1 VVFKLGMSDVIRLAI
16 RNFIEENFLFQIGDQ
31 NLADDQS
38 LLGAGVV
45 DSTGVLELVAFLED
59 TFHLQIADKDI
70 IPQNLDTIDA
80 ITAFVERSQLVAE
93 AA

>member
-1 VVFKLGMSDVIRLAI
+1 MSNVIRSAI

-38 LLGAGVV
+38 LLEAGVV

-70 IPQNLDTIDA
+70 IPQNLDTVDSV
-80 ITAFVERSQLVAE
+80 TAFVERNQLVAE

>member
-1 VVFKLGMSDVIRLAI
+1 MSNSIRLTI
-16 RNFIEENFLFQIGDQ
+16 RSFIEENFLFQIGDQ
-31 NLADDQS
+31 KLADNQS
-38 LLGAGVV
+38 LLEAGVV

-70 IPQNLDTIDA
+70 IPQNLDSVDA
-80 ITAFVERSQLVAE
+80 ITAFVERSQVLAE

>member
-1 VVFKLGMSDVIRLAI
+1 MSDVIRSAI

-38 LLGAGVV
+38 LLEAGVV
-45 DSTGVLELVAFLED
+45 DSTGVLELVAFLEN

-70 IPQNLDTIDA
+70 IPQNLDTVDS
-80 ITAFVERSQLVAE
+80 ITAFVERNQLVAE

>member
-1 VVFKLGMSDVIRLAI
+1 MSSVIRSAI

-31 NLADDQS
+31 NLADNQS
-38 LLGAGVV
+38 LLEAGVV

-80 ITAFVERSQLVAE
+80 ITAFVERSELVAE

>member
-1 VVFKLGMSDVIRLAI
+1 MSNSIRLTI
-16 RNFIEENFLFQIGDQ
+16 LSFIEENFLFQIGDQ
-31 NLADDQS
+31 KLADNQA
-38 LLGAGVV
+38 LLEAGVV

-70 IPQNLDTIDA
+70 IPQNLDSVDA
-80 ITAFVERSQLVAE
+80 ITAFVERSQVLAE

>member
-1 VVFKLGMSDVIRLAI
+1 MSNSIRSTI

-31 NLADDQS
+31 KLADSHS
-38 LLGAGVV
+38 LLEAGVV
-45 DSTGVLELVAFLED
+45 NSTGVLELVAFLED

-70 IPQNLDTIDA
+70 IPQNLDTVNS
-80 ITAFVERSQLVAE
+80 ITAFVERSHIVAE

>member
-1 VVFKLGMSDVIRLAI
+1 MSKVIRSAI

-38 LLGAGVV
+38 LLEAGVV

-70 IPQNLDTIDA
+70 IPQNLDTVDS
-80 ITAFVERSQLVAE
+80 ITAFVERNQLVAE

>member
-1 VVFKLGMSDVIRLAI
+1 MSKVIRSAI

-38 LLGAGVV
+38 LLEAGVV

-59 TFHLQIADKDI
+59 TFHLQIPDKDI
-70 IPQNLDTIDA
+70 IPQNLDTVDS
-80 ITAFVERSQLVAE
+80 ITAFIERNQLVAE

>member
-1 VVFKLGMSDVIRLAI
+1 MSNVIRSAI

-38 LLGAGVV
+38 LLEAGVV

-59 TFHLQIADKDI
+59 TFHLQIADRDI
-70 IPQNLDTIDA
+70 IPQNLDTVDS
-80 ITAFVERSQLVAE
+80 ITAFVERNQLVAE

>member
-1 VVFKLGMSDVIRLAI
+1 MSNSIRSAI
-16 RNFIEENFLFQIGDQ
+16 RSFIEENFLLQIGDQ
-31 NLADDQS
+31 KLADNQS
-38 LLGAGVV
+38 LLEAGVV

-70 IPQNLDTIDA
+70 IPQNLDTVDA
-80 ITAFVERSQLVAE
+80 ITAFVEKSQVLAK

>member
-1 VVFKLGMSDVIRLAI
+1 MSNVIRSAI

-31 NLADDQS
+31 TLADDQS
-38 LLGAGVV
+38 LLEAGVV

-70 IPQNLDTIDA
+70 IPQNLDTVDS
-80 ITAFVERSQLVAE
+80 ITAFVERNQLVAE

>member
-1 VVFKLGMSDVIRLAI
+1 MSNVIRSAI

-38 LLGAGVV
+38 LLEAGVV

-70 IPQNLDTIDA
+70 IPQNLDTVDSIA
-80 ITAFVERSQLVAE
+80 AFIRRSQLVAE

>member
-1 VVFKLGMSDVIRLAI
+1 MSDIIRSAI

-38 LLGAGVV
+38 LLEAGVV

-70 IPQNLDTIDA
+70 IPQNLDTVDS
-80 ITAFVERSQLVAE
+80 ITAFIRRSQLVAE

>member
-1 VVFKLGMSDVIRLAI
+1 MSDVIRSAI

-38 LLGAGVV
+38 LLEAGVV

-70 IPQNLDTIDA
+70 IPQNLDTVDS
-80 ITAFVERSQLVAE
+80 ITAFVKRNQLVAE

>member
-1 VVFKLGMSDVIRLAI
+1 MSNSIRSTI

-31 NLADDQS
+31 KLADNHS
-38 LLGAGVV
+38 LLEAGVV

-70 IPQNLDTIDA
+70 IPQNLDTVDA
-80 ITAFVERSQLVAE
+80 ITAFVERSQLLAK

>member
-1 VVFKLGMSDVIRLAI
+1 MSNVIRSAI

-38 LLGAGVV
+38 LLEAGVV

-70 IPQNLDTIDA
+70 IPQNLDTVDS
-80 ITAFVERSQLVAE
+80 ITAFVGRTQHVAE

>member
-1 VVFKLGMSDVIRLAI
+1 MSDSIRSAI
-16 RNFIEENFLFQIGDQ
+16 RSFIGENFLFQIGDQ
-31 NLADDQS
+31 KLADNQS
-38 LLGAGVV
+38 LLEAGVV

-70 IPQNLDTIDA
+70 IPQNLDSVDA
-80 ITAFVERSQLVAE
+80 ITAFVERSQVLAE

>member
-1 VVFKLGMSDVIRLAI
+1 MSEVIRSAI

-38 LLGAGVV
+38 LLEAGVV

>member
-1 VVFKLGMSDVIRLAI
+1 MSDVIRSAI

-38 LLGAGVV
+38 LLEAGVV

-70 IPQNLDTIDA
+70 IPQNLDAVDS
-80 ITAFVERSQLVAE
+80 ITAFVGRSQLVAE

>member
-1 VVFKLGMSDVIRLAI
+1 MSDVIRSVI

-38 LLGAGVV
+38 LLEAGVV

-70 IPQNLDTIDA
+70 IPQNLDTVDS
-80 ITAFVERSQLVAE
+80 ITAFVERNQFVAE

>member
-1 VVFKLGMSDVIRLAI
+1 MSDVIRSAI

-38 LLGAGVV
+38 LLEAGVV

-70 IPQNLDTIDA
+70 IPQNLDTVDS
-80 ITAFVERSQLVAE
+80 ITAFVERNQLVAE

>member
-1 VVFKLGMSDVIRLAI
+1 MSKVIRSAI

-38 LLGAGVV
+38 LLEAGVV

-70 IPQNLDTIDA
+70 IPQNLDTVDS
-80 ITAFVERSQLVAE
+80 ITAFIERNQLVAE

>member
-1 VVFKLGMSDVIRLAI
+1 MSDVIRSAI

-31 NLADDQS
+31 KLADGQS
-38 LLGAGVV
+38 LLEAGVV

-59 TFHLQIADKDI
+59 TFHLQIADKEI
-70 IPQNLDTIDA
+70 IPQNLDTVDA
-80 ITAFVERSQLVAE
+80 ITAFVGRGQLVAE

>member
-1 VVFKLGMSDVIRLAI
+1 MSSSIRSAI
-16 RNFIEENFLFQIGDQ
+16 RSFIEENFLFQIGDQ
-31 NLADDQS
+31 NLADNQS
-38 LLGAGVV
+38 LLEAGVV

-70 IPQNLDTIDA
+70 IPQNLDSVDA
-80 ITAFVERSQLVAE
+80 ITAFVERSQVLAE